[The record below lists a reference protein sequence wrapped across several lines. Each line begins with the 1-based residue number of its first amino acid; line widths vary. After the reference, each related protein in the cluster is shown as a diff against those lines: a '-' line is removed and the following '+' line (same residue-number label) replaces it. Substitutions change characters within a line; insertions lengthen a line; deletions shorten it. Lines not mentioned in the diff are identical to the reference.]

1 MKKVLM
7 YTSFL
12 LLGSAFMLAQ
22 DTGGDKL
29 VGGREKPKVAKPDA
43 STTGT
48 QVSEPP
54 DPALKNQPPG
64 SRRPLA
70 STKSHKGGKKGS
82 KNVRPDL
89 GDGSVRAASG
99 KNSLNPQPLPPGLH
113 APDAQTQGGSRA
125 KTRKTGGKKGGKVST
140 DVSTSGTQMK
150 PGGPGVPPPTR
161 PTDPK

>member
-1 MKKVLM
+1 MKRALLF
-7 YTSFL
+7 TIFL
-12 LLGSAFMLAQ
+12 LVGSAFVVAQ
-22 DTGGDKL
+22 DTGDKWKTDNKSQL
-29 VGGREKPKVAKPDA
+29 
-43 STTGT
+43 
-48 QVSEPP
+48 
-54 DPALKNQPPG
+54 PG
-64 SRRPLA
+64 SRRPLT

-82 KNVRPDL
+82 KGAKTDL

-125 KTRKTGGKKGGKVST
+125 KTRKTVGKKGSKVST